1 MKPSMLRFAI
11 GILIGLHIGKFGCK
25 IYQEQD
31 VFHERRYLVTA
42 MPSIHFNCANSFRVY
57 IKVFYGQ
64 TMLRNGKPNS
74 ILLRIRE
81 ETRHTI

>member
-42 MPSIHFNCANSFRVY
+42 MPSIH
-57 IKVFYGQ
+57 
-64 TMLRNGKPNS
+64 S
-74 ILLRIRE
+74 IVQIFFEFKLNFFMVKQC
-81 ETRHTI
+81 

>member
-31 VFHERRYLVTA
+31 VLHERRYLVTA
-42 MPSIHFNCANSFRVY
+42 MPSIHFNFTNSFRLKLKY
-57 IKVFYGQ
+57 FIAKQ
-64 TMLRNGKPNS
+64 C
-74 ILLRIRE
+74 
-81 ETRHTI
+81 

>member
-31 VFHERRYLVTA
+31 VLHERRCHQF
-42 MPSIHFNCANSFRVY
+42 I
-57 IKVFYGQ
+57 
-64 TMLRNGKPNS
+64 S
-74 ILLRIRE
+74 ILKIVFDLN
-81 ETRHTI
+81 

>member
-42 MPSIHFNCANSFRVY
+42 MPSIHFNRANSFRV
-57 IKVFYGQ
+57 
-64 TMLRNGKPNS
+64 
-74 ILLRIRE
+74 
-81 ETRHTI
+81 